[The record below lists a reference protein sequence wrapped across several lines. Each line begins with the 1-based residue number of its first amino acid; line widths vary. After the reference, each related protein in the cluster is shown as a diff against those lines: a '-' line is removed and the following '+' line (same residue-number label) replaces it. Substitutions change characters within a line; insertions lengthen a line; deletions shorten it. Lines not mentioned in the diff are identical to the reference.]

1 MAKKSLSIDFEYDY
15 DFLLLGICSPLKDF
29 TIGYNLNKTLSTCFQ
44 RSECDILMNF
54 ADGLE
59 EANFAQFEYWDEQ
72 YQNQW
77 YLLANKCKILCSDQE
92 QNQGT
97 IFDGLNQNRK
107 KTKHLI
113 PENPN
118 VDFYIQIHGIYNE
131 EAKLNLIKN
140 IKNIERIVSVHEI
153 DIDLLRSKEN
163 LIIDE

>member
-15 DFLLLGICSPLKDF
+15 DFLLIGVCSPLKDY
-29 TIGYNLNKTLSTCFQ
+29 TLAYHLNKKLLTSYK
-44 RSECDILMNF
+44 RSEKDVIMSYS
-54 ADGLE
+54 DGLE
-59 EANFAQFEYWDEQ
+59 DAHFAQFEYWDKQ

-92 QNQGT
+92 KNQGT

-107 KTKHLI
+107 KTKYLI

-118 VDFYIQIHGIYNE
+118 VDFYIQLHGIYNE
-131 EAKLNLIKN
+131 QAKLKLIKN
-140 IKNIERIVSVHEI
+140 IKNIERIVSVHEVNI
-153 DIDLLRSKEN
+153 DHLRSKEN

>member
-29 TIGYNLNKTLSTCFQ
+29 TIGYNLNKTLSTSFQ
-44 RSECDILMNF
+44 RSECDILMTF

-59 EANFAQFEYWDEQ
+59 GANFAQFEYWDDQ

-153 DIDLLRSKEN
+153 DINLLRSKEN